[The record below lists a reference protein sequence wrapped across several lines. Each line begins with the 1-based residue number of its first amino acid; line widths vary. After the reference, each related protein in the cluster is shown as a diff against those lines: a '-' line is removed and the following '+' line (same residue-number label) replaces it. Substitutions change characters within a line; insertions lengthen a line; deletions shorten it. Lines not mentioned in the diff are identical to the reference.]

1 MEKKSFL
8 LPHVCQKIGLALLV
22 LFILF
27 VLLEVCAD
35 GNTIEIPDWM
45 TTPLAWTFYA
55 LPSVSVM
62 LICLSREKIEDE
74 YISHIR
80 GRAVFIVVIIAFI
93 ASMIASMI
101 TNAFT
106 LNAALYDPFTISTV
120 SAYAWW
126 FTNALPISLL
136 YILIFKGTLFINWL
150 KTRGNGE

>member
-27 VLLEVCAD
+27 VLLEVFAN
-35 GNTIEIPDWM
+35 GNTIEIPDWL
-45 TTPLAWTFYA
+45 TNPLAWTFYA

-80 GRAVFIVVIIAFI
+80 GRAVFIVVLIGFI
-93 ASMIASMI
+93 ASLI
-101 TNAFT
+101 TNAARAS
-106 LNAALYDPFTISTV
+106 AAQLYGPDTV
-120 SAYAWW
+120 GSILTYAWW

-136 YILIFKGTLFINWL
+136 YILIFKGTLFINWV

>member
-8 LPHVCQKIGLALLV
+8 LPHICQKIGLALLV

-45 TTPLAWTFYA
+45 TAPLAWTLNA
-55 LPSVSVM
+55 LPSISLM

-80 GRAVFIVVIIAFI
+80 GRAVFIVVLIGF
-93 ASMIASMI
+93 IASMI
-101 TNAFT
+101 TNAAKAS
-106 LNAALYDPFTISTV
+106 AAQLYGPNTV
-120 SAYAWW
+120 GSILTCAWW
-126 FTNALPISLL
+126 FTNALSLSLL

>member
-22 LFILF
+22 LLILF
-27 VLLEVCAD
+27 IMLEVFANV
-35 GNTIEIPDWM
+35 NTIEIPDWL
-45 TTPLAWTFYA
+45 TNPLAWTFYA

-80 GRAVFIVVIIAFI
+80 GRAVFIVVLIGFI
-93 ASMIASMI
+93 ASLI
-101 TNAFT
+101 TNAARAS
-106 LNAALYDPFTISTV
+106 AAQLYGPDTV
-120 SAYAWW
+120 GSILTCAWW

>member
-27 VLLEVCAD
+27 VLLEVFAN

-93 ASMIASMI
+93 ASMI

-120 SAYAWW
+120 SAYAWL

>member
-8 LPHVCQKIGLALLV
+8 LPHICQKIGLALLV

-45 TTPLAWTFYA
+45 TTPLAWTLNA
-55 LPSVSVM
+55 LPSISVM

-80 GRAVFIVVIIAFI
+80 GRAVFIVVLIGFI
-93 ASMIASMI
+93 ASLI
-101 TNAFT
+101 TNA
-106 LNAALYDPFTISTV
+106 AKASVAQLYGPDTV
-120 SAYAWW
+120 GSILTCAWW